1 MIQLTFIKTPLA
13 EVGSAVSGSDSW
25 RPLRERLSW
34 KKHLVYPMGVPLS
47 QSRGRVGASVSEGW
61 VGASVSEALGRGWLP
76 TRAHANTSTETEIS
90 RL

>member
-34 KKHLVYPMGVPLS
+34 KKHLIYPMGVPLS
-47 QSRGRVGASVSEGW
+47 QSRGR